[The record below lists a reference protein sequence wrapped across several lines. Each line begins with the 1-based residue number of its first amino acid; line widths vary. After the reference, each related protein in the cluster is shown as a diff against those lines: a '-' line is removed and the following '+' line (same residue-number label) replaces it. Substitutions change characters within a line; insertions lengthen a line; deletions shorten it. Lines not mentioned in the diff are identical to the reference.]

1 MPLPPRG
8 ACRRRRGR
16 RKRSDR
22 RSSCRAAAVSTRPRP
37 KGRAACGLEQKN
49 TRRLATCLVTSACSL
64 IRTHAAVSCHV
75 SSCLQPDAVPALLIY
90 CANTCPCLYV
100 PALPCSVSLS
110 CLLPMPCP
118 AILPTPSPP
127 RAGALPLRAHMH
139 MHTRSSTHI
148 QWARAHVSVGRLHP
162 QPHLAVGETVIL
174 LILPLHPC

>member
-75 SSCLQPDAVPALLIY
+75 SCLQPDAVPALLIY